1 MSRFF
6 LCYHGNKV
14 FQSNMLRLRSQKLML
29 MQFSIASHDK
39 DIYKYIYIS
48 TGLNN
53 MFGHALVGVTV

>member
-1 MSRFF
+1 
-6 LCYHGNKV
+6 
-14 FQSNMLRLRSQKLML
+14 MLRLRSQKLML